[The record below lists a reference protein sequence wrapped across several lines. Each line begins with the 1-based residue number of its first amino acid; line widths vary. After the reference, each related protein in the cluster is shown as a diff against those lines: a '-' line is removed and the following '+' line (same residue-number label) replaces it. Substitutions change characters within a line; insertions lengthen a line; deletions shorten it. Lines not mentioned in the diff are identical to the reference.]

1 MAIIR
6 WKNNDPDS
14 GEPFD
19 IFEKMDTFEEMEM
32 DTIKEDTSILFHETW
47 HPKLYLSE
55 DHDNVYLMSRLPG
68 IIKDAIKVSLH
79 NHILTVTLKV
89 VDEKLGE
96 TITKN
101 DTHSQKTTRTLNMSL
116 LIISSIDEK
125 NIRATI
131 TGDFFRLILPK
142 KEWHGPRN
150 IRLELN
156 D

>member
-6 WKNNDPDS
+6 WTNNDPDS
-14 GEPFD
+14 GNPFD
-19 IFEKMDTFEEMEM
+19 ILEKRNSFEGLEL
-32 DTIKEDTSILFHETW
+32 DTIKEDTSILFKETW

-68 IIKDAIKVSLH
+68 IIKDAINVTLH
-79 NHILTVTLKV
+79 NHILTVTVKV
-89 VDEKLGE
+89 VNEKLGKN
-96 TITKN
+96 ITKS
-101 DTHSQKTTRTLNMSL
+101 DTASQETTRTLNISL

-131 TGDFFRLILPK
+131 TGGFFRLILPK
-142 KEWHGPRN
+142 KEWQGPRN